1 MRQLF
6 SYSMLIIAIVFMSG
20 CNQRP
25 QVGFL
30 MDNLTL
36 ERWEK
41 DKTLFEEKVKDL
53 GGIVT
58 VRIADSD
65 PDKQLEQ
72 ARQLIEEGIDVLVVI
87 PVDLEAAGQ
96 IVKEAHRSYIPVIS
110 YDRLIRNCNLDYY
123 VSTDNIHIGELQA
136 DYLSKVSPKG
146 KYALV
151 GGSTADHNAYLLHL
165 GWMNVLQ
172 PLIDKGD
179 IEIILDQYT
188 TYWMPDESYSLISD
202 YLDKGGELDAI
213 IAGNDALASGAITAL
228 REKNLAGKVLVA
240 GQDADIGAVRS
251 IVAGD
256 QTITI
261 YKPIESMAAAAANA
275 AIKIS
280 KGEAP
285 SNMNLTVNNGKR
297 LVPAILL
304 QAQVVNRQNIQM
316 TVVSEGYLE
325 EQAIFE

>member
-1 MRQLF
+1 
-6 SYSMLIIAIVFMSG
+6 
-20 CNQRP
+20 
-25 QVGFL
+25 
-30 MDNLTL
+30 
-36 ERWEK
+36 
-41 DKTLFEEKVKDL
+41 
-53 GGIVT
+53 
-58 VRIADSD
+58 
-65 PDKQLEQ
+65 
-72 ARQLIEEGIDVLVVI
+72 
-87 PVDLEAAGQ
+87 
-96 IVKEAHRSYIPVIS
+96 
-110 YDRLIRNCNLDYY
+110 
-123 VSTDNIHIGELQA
+123 
-136 DYLSKVSPKG
+136 
-146 KYALV
+146 
-151 GGSTADHNAYLLHL
+151 
-165 GWMNVLQ
+165 MNVLQ
-172 PLIDKGD
+172 PLIEKGD

-202 YLDKGGELDAI
+202 YLNKGGELDAI

-251 IVAGD
+251 IVASD

-261 YKPIESMAAAAANA
+261 YKPIESMAATAANA

-304 QAQVVNRQNIQM
+304 PAQVVNRQNIQM